1 MKNLMLISSCLLL
14 FLTGCNSGDNN
25 PPVTPPTASF
35 TFDNQN
41 YSVLPSQGINEMQMN
56 NFVTFNDIP
65 YNRSQISIIGL
76 LGFSQ
81 TASIAF
87 DLYYREGTSIAGT
100 YTIDDEESSSFEDFV
115 APLDRGC
122 MGWTSMGG
130 VFGMS
135 GEGVNANNPQGTV
148 TITVNSPNNY
158 TIHYVGNF
166 RIYEDFEVVRTVPCV
181 MDVTGPVVLQN

>member
-1 MKNLMLISSCLLL
+1 MKNFILISSCLFL
-14 FLTGCNSGDNN
+14 FLTSCNSSDDA
-25 PPVTPPTASF
+25 PPVPPVPSF
-35 TFDNQN
+35 SFDSQT
-41 YSVLPSQGINEMQMN
+41 YSVLPTEGINEMQLN
-56 NFVTFNDIP
+56 NFSVFNDIP
-65 YNRSQISIIGL
+65 YNRSQISIIGMV
-76 LGFSQ
+76 GFSQ

-100 YTIDDEESSSFEDFV
+100 YTIDDNEDGSFEDFL

-130 VFGMS
+130 TFGLS
-135 GEGVNANNPQGTV
+135 GEGISSNNPQGTV

-166 RIYEDFEVVRTVPCV
+166 RIYEDFAIVRNVPCL
-181 MDVTGPVVLQN
+181 MDVTGTVVQQN